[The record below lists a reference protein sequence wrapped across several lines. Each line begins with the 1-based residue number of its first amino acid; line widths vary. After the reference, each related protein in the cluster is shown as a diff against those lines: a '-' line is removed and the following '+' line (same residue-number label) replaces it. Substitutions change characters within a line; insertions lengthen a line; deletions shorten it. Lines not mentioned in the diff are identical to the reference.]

1 MTTREIYF
9 KNLVFCDLPMG
20 MIGYTYKDK
29 NYVIQIGKYVCLE
42 LRTDEITVEK
52 SVKIMEEIEKT
63 DGFMFWNN
71 SPKGEIFFKSNWDV
85 IGKSLKRMILNQK

>member
-1 MTTREIYF
+1 MG
-9 KNLVFCDLPMG
+9 LV
-20 MIGYTYKDK
+20 GYTYKDK
-29 NYVIQIGKYVCLE
+29 DGVIQIGKDVCLE

-71 SPKGEIFFKSNWDV
+71 SPEGEEFFKSNWDV
-85 IGKSLKRMILNQK
+85 IGKSLARMVLNQK